1 MNAPLLEVRDVTM
14 RFGGL
19 VAVNRV
25 SFAVGKG
32 AVLAVIG
39 PNGAGKTTL
48 FNVVTGVYRPTA
60 GTVLLDGT
68 DITGRPP
75 YEIVDRGIAR
85 TFQSSRLF
93 NDLSVLDNVII
104 GMHTRTSAGVF
115 DVLLRPGKARR
126 ELAEAA
132 ERAEA
137 LLKASSGD
145 IYEQRFRPAGT
156 LAQADRR
163 RLEIA
168 RALASQPRL
177 LLLDEPSAGMDD
189 RETDALVEDI
199 RKVHETHPDLSVIVI
214 EHDMRLVSAFPDH
227 VICIDYGSLIA
238 EAHFDAV
245 RSDPRVQEA
254 YLGKAA
260 EDA

>member
-1 MNAPLLEVRDVTM
+1 MSPLLDIRDVTM

-19 VAVNRV
+19 VAVNKV
-25 SFAVGKG
+25 SFSVEKG
-32 AVLAVIG
+32 AVVAVIG

-48 FNVVTGVYRPTA
+48 FNVVTGVYPPTH
-60 GTVLLDGT
+60 GKVFFDGH
-68 DITGRPP
+68 DITRRPS

-93 NDLSVLDNVII
+93 SDLSVLDNVII

-126 ELAEAA
+126 ELEEAA
-132 ERAEA
+132 ARAEA

-145 IYEQRFRPAGT
+145 IYEQRFQPAGT

-168 RALASQPRL
+168 RALASEPRM
-177 LLLDEPSAGMDD
+177 LLLDEPSAGMDE
-189 RETDALVEDI
+189 RETDALIEDI
-199 RKVHETHPDLSVIVI
+199 RNVRASRPDLSVIVI
-214 EHDMRLVSAFPDH
+214 EHDMRLVAAFPDH

-238 EAHFDAV
+238 EADFDTV

-254 YLGKAA
+254 YLGRAA
-260 EDA
+260 EHA